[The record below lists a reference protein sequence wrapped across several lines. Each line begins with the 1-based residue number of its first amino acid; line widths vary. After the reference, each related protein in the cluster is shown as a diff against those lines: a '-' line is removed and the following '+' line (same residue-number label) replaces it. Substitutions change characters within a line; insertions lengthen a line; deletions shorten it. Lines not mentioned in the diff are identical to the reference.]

1 VLIGT
6 LAFLVYQNDK
16 EEKVREQYYKALDQK
31 RREEEHAVKEKIA
44 TIHEK
49 LQADMSAYLP
59 GIVCWGDSLTAGA
72 GGNGTTYP
80 NVLKSLIKENLVDQ
94 FDPEAIVKSQGLGY
108 ILGVRQYILDTV
120 DVVNMGVGGENT
132 NTILGRD
139 GAIPFVVKDDFTI
152 PSEVESVEINFIS
165 ENGKDVAP
173 LRQGS
178 RGMDSVSIAGIEG
191 VISIEQE
198 SYTSEKY
205 TYYFTRRTAGAS
217 VDVTAGTE
225 IITSASTQC
234 LDYIPIIFIGQNG
247 GYDDINDLIAQQRA
261 IISHQKMSELNQGK
275 FIIVGLHTG
284 TEDSRRELEAAMQAE
299 YGDQY
304 INLRDYMATSGLK
317 DAGIEPTEEDK
328 EMMADGMTPASL
340 MNSDK
345 LHFNEAGYKLIGNL
359 IYERMDELG
368 YFDQIKEDLV
378 EVEVAQ

>member
-1 VLIGT
+1 
-6 LAFLVYQNDK
+6 
-16 EEKVREQYYKALDQK
+16 
-31 RREEEHAVKEKIA
+31 
-44 TIHEK
+44 
-49 LQADMSAYLP
+49 
-59 GIVCWGDSLTAGA
+59 
-72 GGNGTTYP
+72 
-80 NVLKSLIKENLVDQ
+80 
-94 FDPEAIVKSQGLGY
+94 
-108 ILGVRQYILDTV
+108 
-120 DVVNMGVGGENT
+120 
-132 NTILGRD
+132 
-139 GAIPFVVKDDFTI
+139 
-152 PSEVESVEINFIS
+152 
-165 ENGKDVAP
+165 
-173 LRQGS
+173 
-178 RGMDSVSIAGIEG
+178 
-191 VISIEQE
+191 
-198 SYTSEKY
+198 
-205 TYYFTRRTAGAS
+205 
-217 VDVTAGTE
+217 
-225 IITSASTQC
+225 